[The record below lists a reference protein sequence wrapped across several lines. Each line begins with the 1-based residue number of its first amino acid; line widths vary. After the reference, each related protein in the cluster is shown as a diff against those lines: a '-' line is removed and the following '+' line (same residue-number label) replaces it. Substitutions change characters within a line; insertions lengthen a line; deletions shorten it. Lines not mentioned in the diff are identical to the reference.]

1 MIGLLVF
8 LGYVC
13 MPIAQSM
20 DSQMIEDRDIKL
32 RVLKEDHSQA
42 LWNYLIDQSNKL
54 DRKRA
59 QRLAKAL
66 KTKDE
71 LQKYHKDHVVLHFYK
86 RHILSLK
93 NK

>member
-20 DSQMIEDRDIKL
+20 DSQMTEDRDIKL

-59 QRLAKAL
+59 LPAPYTDKSAL
-66 KTKDE
+66 
-71 LQKYHKDHVVLHFYK
+71 LIQHFQQ
-86 RHILSLK
+86 
-93 NK
+93 